1 MSLPREWYITCF
13 LLRRLG
19 AEVVNIMVTTA
30 LPVRPGHKRS
40 STRPLSW
47 ACTCHYILIS
57 SSRLEPVFS
66 VNLLNLSLW
75 KMSHPLHKE
84 FQYSHILSNI
94 LAHGVELIITRKSF
108 FQTVLCLNMNK
119 VNYYRSDSQSLNKR
133 QLLLFVEVNC
143 LLPYRNRYSASCGVC
158 RDPCTYEQTF
168 NYVHWE

>member
-1 MSLPREWYITCF
+1 MLCVGSMQTFVLTDKHYGNRNIRDNRKHTRLSLPREWHITCF

-19 AEVVNIMVTTA
+19 AEVVKIMGRTA

-47 ACTCHYILIS
+47 ACACHYILIS

-75 KMSHPLHKE
+75 KMSHPFHKE

-108 FQTVLCLNMNK
+108 FK
-119 VNYYRSDSQSLNKR
+119 
-133 QLLLFVEVNC
+133 LFC
-143 LLPYRNRYSASCGVC
+143 A
-158 RDPCTYEQTF
+158 
-168 NYVHWE
+168 